1 MNRPDKILAAVS
13 GEQIVLSN
21 SLATV
26 ATRCVVIRD
35 ANGKS
40 QSILSLAGI
49 SAMRTEKISYPGLLV
64 VACGV
69 SLIAAAAHISKDGG
83 RADLPLVIVAA
94 LFGVFYLAT
103 RKAAVIF
110 ISGIEKKPTVF
121 GTPREAAALIRAVE
135 KAQEIYNET
144 LPVNSELAS

>member
-35 ANGKS
+35 GNGKS
-40 QSILSLAGI
+40 QTILSLAGI
-49 SAMRTEKISYPGLLV
+49 TAMRTERVSYPGLLV

-69 SLIAAAAHISKDGG
+69 LLIAAAAHASKDGG
-83 RADLPLVIVAA
+83 SADLPLVIVAL
-94 LFGVFYLAT
+94 LFVVFYLAT

-110 ISGIEKKPTVF
+110 LSGLEKKPTVF
-121 GTPREAAALIRAVE
+121 GTPREAASLVRAV
-135 KAQEIYNET
+135 KQAQASFSET
-144 LPVNSELAS
+144 LAVSSELAS